1 MRKSQRLHAFSW
13 LGVILSVIVLAVF
26 GFIGVKSTLDYNY
39 CKELQ
44 TAIDKGIIVEAEIVA
59 LKYKSSGGNHG
70 HGSIYYIMYRYTD
83 EDGIIYE
90 SYCGSGNYETEAEDR
105 KRIGEKVEIYIGGL
119 SEVGAQPLSRAVC
132 YGTEVDVGTEII
144 LMSVFYSA
152 IVLYIIAVILYC
164 LFFYDKLPFQK
175 KKSDNTE
182 KA

>member
-70 HGSIYYIMYRYTD
+70 HG
-83 EDGIIYE
+83 
-90 SYCGSGNYETEAEDR
+90 
-105 KRIGEKVEIYIGGL
+105 
-119 SEVGAQPLSRAVC
+119 
-132 YGTEVDVGTEII
+132 
-144 LMSVFYSA
+144 
-152 IVLYIIAVILYC
+152 
-164 LFFYDKLPFQK
+164 
-175 KKSDNTE
+175 
-182 KA
+182 